1 MDAVEWVQEIQ
12 REPEFK
18 ELCDALLRL
27 EVGPLVQVYAGKGAD
42 GGIDA
47 SYVGNFADAMGRW
60 VFQYKFIHPSTDANR
75 ARSRLVDIFIPSGK
89 RAKDGGEFAK
99 PGIRGACGYVLLT
112 NVAITVPLA
121 QKLRDAFAALHP
133 GSKFG
138 IWDPATLNLMLQSH
152 PHLARSRSQAMEELC
167 LEHVINPLWDW
178 LVTSEARMIDWDRQE
193 NTIWPVRFSLR
204 SDRIAVESFFDPC
217 EVEYTGQIGY
227 ERPIL
232 QADSRLLSH
241 AIGIAFPHA
250 LSRLS
255 EYLIALKN
263 LFNAVA
269 ECVKEL
275 AVALRRP
282 QGPLSIF
289 SQEERDRMSLGLA
302 CTLLEGAWGFPSH
315 YPVFDNSRI
324 LAYSFYI
331 YEGDK
336 GKIAQTHL
344 EEYGKS
350 LRVQYEHGHR
360 LPAKVLE
367 ARERLRSVSQTFA
380 DALWYPAT
388 IGMDAPRDDSE
399 DESEPDC

>member
-18 ELCDALLRL
+18 ELCDGLLRL
-27 EVGPLVQVYAGKGAD
+27 EVGPLVQIYAGKGAD

-47 SYVGNFADAMGRW
+47 SYVGNFADVTGRW

-75 ARSRLVDIFIPSGK
+75 ARSRLTDIFIPSGK

-99 PGIRGACGYVLLT
+99 PGIRDACGYVLLT
-112 NVAITVPLA
+112 NVAVTVPLA
-121 QKLRDAFAALHP
+121 QKLRDTFAALHP
-133 GSKFG
+133 ESKFC
-138 IWDPATLNLMLQSH
+138 IWDPASLNLMLQNH

-167 LEHVINPLWDW
+167 LEQVISPLWDW
-178 LVTSEARMIDWDRQE
+178 LVNSEAQMLGWDRQE

-204 SDRIAVESFFDPC
+204 SERVAVEPFFSSS
-217 EVEYTGQIGY
+217 EVEYAGQIGY

-232 QADSRLLSH
+232 QADSRVLSY
-241 AIGIAFPHA
+241 AIRIAFPHA

-255 EYLIALKN
+255 EYLGALKN

-269 ECVKEL
+269 ECLKEL
-275 AVALRRP
+275 AVDLRRP
-282 QGPLSIF
+282 QGPLSNF

-315 YPVFDNSRI
+315 YPIFDNTRI
-324 LAYSFYI
+324 LVYSFYI

-336 GKIAQTHL
+336 GKIAQAHL
-344 EEYGKS
+344 EEYGRS
-350 LRVQYEHGHR
+350 LRDQYEHGRR

-367 ARERLRSVSQTFA
+367 ARENLRSVSQAFT
-380 DALWYPAT
+380 DSLWYPAT
-388 IGMDAPRDDSE
+388 IGIDAPRDNSE
-399 DESEPDC
+399 DE